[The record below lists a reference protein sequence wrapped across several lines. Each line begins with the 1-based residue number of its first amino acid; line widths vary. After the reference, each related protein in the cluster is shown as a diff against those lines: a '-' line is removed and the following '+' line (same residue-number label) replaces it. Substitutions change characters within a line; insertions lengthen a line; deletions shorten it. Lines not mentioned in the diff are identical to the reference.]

1 MFEHNIRRLNHNKA
15 LGEMIQAEEQK
26 QQDAYLASLQESRDA
41 GYQPGGRCKTKA
53 QLGAEFLQ
61 NKALVE
67 QNIKALLIGSMIKA
81 TGLVEGAE
89 NYSDKQVFDEA
100 MEFLTMRNLVDADM
114 MITAKNA
121 SSANA
126 TGLSPQGVLNKATAA
141 IMQASKSG
149 FSDPTVLRELA
160 TATNIT
166 AIDAILVTDHFGE
179 DGHKAHADEPYRL
192 ALHSEIVDNVK
203 KHVATEMAAARTLQE
218 HGSLALEESA
228 VPVDDS
234 PAARI
239 KAAMRSS
246 KAKRLNSLGKYTS
259 LLAEM
264 YAANRIDAEKSD
276 YLPESAQELSSACMA
291 ESVFQLTALQTFRVL
306 GLVDGD
312 NKDIREKI
320 STYRP

>member
-26 QQDAYLASLQESRDA
+26 QQDSYHASLQEARDV
-41 GYQPGGRCKTKA
+41 GYQSGGRCKTKA

-61 NKALVE
+61 KKALVE

-100 MEFLTMRNLVDADM
+100 MEFLTTRNLADADM

-149 FSDPTVLRELA
+149 FSDPTILRELA

-166 AIDAILVTDHFGE
+166 AIDAVLTTDHFGE
-179 DGHKAHADEPYRL
+179 DSHKAHADEPFRL
-192 ALHSEIVDNVK
+192 ALHSEIVANVK

-239 KAAMRSS
+239 KAAMRTS

-264 YAANRIDAEKSD
+264 YAANRIDAEKSE